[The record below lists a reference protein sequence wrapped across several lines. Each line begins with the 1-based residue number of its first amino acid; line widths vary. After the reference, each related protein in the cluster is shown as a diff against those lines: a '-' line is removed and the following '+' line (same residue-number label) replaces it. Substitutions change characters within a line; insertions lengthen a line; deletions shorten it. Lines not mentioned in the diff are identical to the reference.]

1 MRPSSGCGDVRKA
14 DLIDYHYED
23 LALPMSSSPHPSLPA
38 RGDGLEPLRLSVTEA
53 ASKLGV
59 SRQRFSAI
67 VNCCS
72 GIPHELPIRF
82 DKAFGSSA
90 DTWYRLKSA
99 WEQAWAKDR
108 SHCIAVERLP
118 AAT

>member
-1 MRPSSGCGDVRKA
+1 
-14 DLIDYHYED
+14 
-23 LALPMSSSPHPSLPA
+23 MSNPPHPSLSA

-59 SRQRFSAI
+59 SRQQFSEI

-72 GIPHELPIRF
+72 GIPHELAICF

-90 DTWYRLKSA
+90 DMWYGLKSA
-99 WEQAWAKDR
+99 WELARAKDR
-108 SHCIAVERLP
+108 SHCIEVERLP
-118 AAT
+118 AVS